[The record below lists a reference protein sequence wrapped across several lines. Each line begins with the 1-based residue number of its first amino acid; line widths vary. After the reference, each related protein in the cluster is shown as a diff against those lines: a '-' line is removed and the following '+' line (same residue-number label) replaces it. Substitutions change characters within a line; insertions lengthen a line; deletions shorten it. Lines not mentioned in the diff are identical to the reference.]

1 MQVPMEIITI
11 ISIVI
16 LIMSAVVHEFAHGY
30 AAYRL
35 GDPTAQ
41 YEGRLTLNPIPHLDL
56 FGSILLPTLLV
67 LSGSPFVLGW
77 AKPVPYNPYNLRNR
91 RWGELIVA
99 AAGPASNIII
109 ALIAGI
115 IFQLAPISQSV
126 AEFLYVIVFINVLLC
141 IFNLIPVPPLDG
153 SKILFGLFP
162 RAVKM
167 RAFLEKYQL
176 VFFLA
181 VLFLVWGIIGP
192 VVQIITQLITG
203 IGI

>member
-11 ISIVI
+11 ISIAI

-56 FGSILLPTLLV
+56 FGSIILPVLLV

-115 IFQLAPISQSV
+115 IFQLAPISQSI
-126 AEFLYVIVFINVLLC
+126 AEFLYVVVFINVLLC
-141 IFNLIPVPPLDG
+141 VFNLIPVPPLDG

-162 RAVKM
+162 RAIKV
-167 RAFLEKYQL
+167 RTFLEKYQF
-176 VFFLA
+176 VIFLA
-181 VLFLVWGIIGP
+181 ALFLVWGIIGP
-192 VVQIITQLITG
+192 IVRTITG
-203 IGI
+203 IITGISF